1 MSSATGRRCRWWIG
15 SPLSKFCAD
24 ECLGEPMQLD
34 SDFSE
39 FVALLAAHDVRYMI
53 VGELE
58 ITEDDLTSP
67 DLVIQLG

>member
-1 MSSATGRRCRWWIG
+1 
-15 SPLSKFCAD
+15 
-24 ECLGEPMQLD
+24 MQLD